1 MRWEKQVS
9 KKFVLIREINKDD
22 LRPSQSPICPTNIWD
37 SLFTFIVRVTVLTVQ
52 TIVPHPHV
60 CPSLPI
66 AKLNAEIN
74 RKLKLFQFCVAMTV
88 RDSYDTKTKI
98 IKCHGLVLQLT

>member
-1 MRWEKQVS
+1 MILEKKRKIPVKERKCVMGEKQAS

-22 LRPSQSPICPTNIWD
+22 SRPSQSPICPTNIWD

-66 AKLNAEIN
+66 AELNAGN
-74 RKLKLFQFCVAMTV
+74 K
-88 RDSYDTKTKI
+88 
-98 IKCHGLVLQLT
+98 